1 MGSASKK
8 ILIVEDEPNVRN
20 FVKVYLEF
28 EGYQVVEAKNGK
40 EGLDQVKAEQPD
52 LVVTDIMM
60 PEMDGVTFY
69 KTLRQDEK
77 TKNLPV
83 IVLTVKDEFED
94 IKYAYLIGVDEY
106 VTKPFDPQQLVR
118 KIKEILAA

>member
-1 MGSASKK
+1 MGSSSKK

-118 KIKEILAA
+118 KIKEILVS

>member
-1 MGSASKK
+1 MGGPGKK

-28 EGYQVVEAKNGK
+28 EGYEVVEAKNGR
-40 EGLDQVKAEQPD
+40 EGLERVKADGPD

-77 TKNLPV
+77 TKSLPV

-106 VTKPFDPQQLVR
+106 ITKPFDPQQLVR
-118 KIKEILAA
+118 KIKEILPS

>member
-1 MGSASKK
+1 MGSPGKK

-28 EGYQVVEAKNGK
+28 EGYEVVEAKNGR
-40 EGLDQVKAEQPD
+40 EGLERVKADQPD

-77 TKNLPV
+77 TKSLPV

-106 VTKPFDPQQLVR
+106 ITKPFDPQQLVR
-118 KIKEILAA
+118 KIKEILPS

>member
-1 MGSASKK
+1 MVSSSKK

-40 EGLDQVKAEQPD
+40 EGLEQVKAEQPD

-77 TKNLPV
+77 TKSLPV

-94 IKYAYLIGVDEY
+94 IKFAYLIGVDEY
-106 VTKPFDPQQLVR
+106 VTKPFDPQHLVR
-118 KIKEILAA
+118 KIKEILAP

>member
-1 MGSASKK
+1 MGSSSKK

>member
-1 MGSASKK
+1 MGGPGKK

-28 EGYQVVEAKNGK
+28 EGYEVVEAKNGR
-40 EGLDQVKAEQPD
+40 EGLERVKADQPD

-77 TKNLPV
+77 TKSLPV

-106 VTKPFDPQQLVR
+106 ITKPFDPQQLVR
-118 KIKEILAA
+118 KIKEILPS